1 MIVKTSWLCKSC
13 EYAYT
18 DSCHDRICLYSRGG
32 RQQQQKRRRRRSKS
46 ANIDH
51 CSHREFLLQE
61 TKRVRDR
68 IVVIVIVVVI
78 RKQQSI
84 S

>member
-1 MIVKTSWLCKSC
+1 MPILILAMTESVCIL
-13 EYAYT
+13 EEE
-18 DSCHDRICLYSRGG
+18 DDDNN
-32 RQQQQKRRRRRSKS
+32 RREEEQEEKCQRRSLFPS
-46 ANIDH
+46 
-51 CSHREFLLQE
+51 RVLQE
-61 TKRVRDR
+61 TKSVRDR